1 MTIPP
6 IGVPIRGIMLNIHR
20 QAYQSDLK
28 GQEWKWLKKFLPSPS
43 TVGTRGRPQEWPPRE
58 IINAILYLLRTGCQW
73 RMLPHDLPPW
83 QTVYYH
89 HRKWRLNGT
98 WEKINRLLRERVR
111 QNAGREATP
120 SAAIVDAQSVKTTLV
135 KGKRGFDAGKNVNG
149 RKRHIVVD
157 TLGLLLTVLVT
168 AASVQDKPGGKLL
181 LAQLQQRLNMPRLR
195 LFWADG
201 GYGGQP
207 FADWVRITFGW
218 IWQVVK
224 RNTDVQGFHVLP
236 RRWVVERTFGWL
248 NNYRRLSKDYEE
260 LPDTSETLIYLGM
273 SHIML
278 KRLAKTNRFEK

>member
-1 MTIPP
+1 M
-6 IGVPIRGIMLNIHR
+6 MFIHR

-28 GQEWKWLKKFLPSPS
+28 DQEWKWLKRFLPRPS
-43 TVGTRGRPQEWPPRE
+43 TVGTKGRPQEWPLRE
-58 IINAILYLLRTGCQW
+58 IVNALLYFLRTGCQW

-89 HRKWRLNGT
+89 YRKWRLSGI
-98 WEKINRLLRERVR
+98 WEKINHRLVKEVR
-111 QNAGREATP
+111 QENGREATP

-157 TLGLLLTVLVT
+157 TLGLLLLALVT
-168 AASVQDKPGGKLL
+168 PADVQDKPGGKQLL
-181 LAQLQQRLNMPRLR
+181 TNLRQRLSLPRLR
-195 LFWADG
+195 LLWADG

-207 FADWVRITFGW
+207 FAHWVKETFGW

-224 RNTDVQGFHVLP
+224 RNSDVKGFQVLP

-260 LPDTSETLIYLGM
+260 LTDTSEMLIYLAM

-278 KRLAKTNRFEK
+278 RRLAGTNHFE

>member
-1 MTIPP
+1 M
-6 IGVPIRGIMLNIHR
+6 MNIHR

-28 GQEWKWLKKFLPSPS
+28 DQEWKWLKRFLPRPS
-43 TVGTRGRPQEWPPRE
+43 AVGSKGRPQEWPPRE
-58 IINAILYLLRTGCQW
+58 IVNALLYLLRTGCQW
-73 RMLPHDLPPW
+73 RLLPHDLPPW

-89 HRKWRLNGT
+89 FRKWRQSGL
-98 WEKINRLLRERVR
+98 WVKINRLLREQVR
-111 QNAGREATP
+111 QAAGREATP

-135 KGKRGFDAGKNVNG
+135 KGVRGFDAGKNVNG

-157 TLGLLLTVLVT
+157 TLGLLLLVLVT
-168 AASVQDKPGGKLL
+168 PGDVQDKPGGKQLL
-181 LAQLQQRLNMPRLR
+181 TKLFQSLALPRLK

-207 FADWVRITFGW
+207 FANWVKATFGW

-224 RNTDVQGFHVLP
+224 RHKAVKGFEVLA

-260 LPDTSETLIYLGM
+260 LTKSSETLIYLAM

-278 KRLAKTNRFEK
+278 RRLAGTNHFEQ

>member
-1 MTIPP
+1 MKF
-6 IGVPIRGIMLNIHR
+6 IHR

-28 GQEWKWLKKFLPSPS
+28 DQEWKWFKKYLPQPS
-43 TVGTRGRPQEWPPRE
+43 TVGSRGRPQEWPMRE
-58 IINAILYLLRTGCQW
+58 IVNAMLYLLRTGCQW

-89 HRKWRLNGT
+89 YRKWRLTGVL
-98 WEKINRLLRERVR
+98 EKLNRLLHRQVR
-111 QNAGREATP
+111 QDTGREPTP

-135 KGKRGFDAGKNVNG
+135 KGKRGFDAGKRING

-157 TLGLLLTVLVT
+157 TLGLLLMVLVT
-168 AASVQDKPGGKLL
+168 PADVQDKPGGKRLL
-181 LAQLQQRLNMPRLR
+181 TQVQQYLFLPRLK
-195 LFWADG
+195 LLWADG

-207 FADWVRITFGW
+207 FANWVKTTFGW

-224 RNTDVQGFHVLP
+224 RNDAAEGFQVLP

-260 LPDTSETLIYLGM
+260 LPATSESLIYLAM
-273 SHIML
+273 SHIMSR
-278 KRLAKTNRFEK
+278 RLARTNHFER

>member
-1 MTIPP
+1 
-6 IGVPIRGIMLNIHR
+6 MLNIHR

-28 GQEWKWLKKFLPSPS
+28 GQEWKWLKQFLPSPS
-43 TVGTRGRPQEWPPRE
+43 TVGTRGRPQEWPLRE
-58 IINAILYLLRTGCQW
+58 IVNALLYLLRTGCQW

-89 HRKWRLNGT
+89 HRKWRLDGT
-98 WEKINRLLRERVR
+98 WEKMNRLLRERVR
-111 QNAGREATP
+111 QQAGRETTP

-135 KGKRGFDAGKNVNG
+135 KGKRGFDAGKRVNG

-157 TLGLLLTVLVT
+157 TMGLLLLVLVT

-181 LAQLQQRLNMPRLR
+181 LRQLQQRLPLPRLR
-195 LFWADG
+195 LLWADG

-207 FADWVRITFGW
+207 FTDWVRTTFGW

-224 RNTDVQGFHVLP
+224 RNADGKGFHVLP

-260 LPDTSETLIYLGM
+260 LPKTSETFIYLGM

-278 KRLAKTNRFEK
+278 KRLAKTNQFKQ

>member
-6 IGVPIRGIMLNIHR
+6 IEVPIRGIMLYIQR

-28 GQEWKWLKKFLPSPS
+28 GQEWKWLKQFLPSHS
-43 TVGTRGRPQEWPPRE
+43 TVGTRGRPQEWPLRE
-58 IINAILYLLRTGCQW
+58 IINALLYLLRTGCQW

-135 KGKRGFDAGKNVNG
+135 KGKRGYDAGKRVNG

-157 TLGLLLTVLVT
+157 TMGLLLTVLVT
-168 AASVQDKPGGKLL
+168 VASVQDKPGGKLL
-181 LAQLQQRLNMPRLR
+181 LTQLQQRLQMPRLH

-207 FADWVRITFGW
+207 FTDWVKMTFGW

-224 RNTDVQGFHVLP
+224 RNTDVKGFHVLP

-260 LPDTSETLIYLGM
+260 LPNTSETFIYLGM

-278 KRLAKTNRFEK
+278 KRLAKTNHFEK